1 MAIKRI
7 PLSELQ
13 RDPVASFKAGA
24 GSPVGVEQDGVVLF
38 FLVSAVDVVT
48 QGLSKPDDPA
58 ATPSSPVRTEP
69 VPAVEASS
77 GHDAERTVNV
87 NEAAALTGKSK
98 STISRNIKQKR
109 LPAQNEGRTLQV
121 KVSDLERLFGLSSE

>member
-38 FLVSAVDVVT
+38 FLVSAVDVVA
-48 QGLSKPDDPA
+48 QGLSKPDEPVASPA
-58 ATPSSPVRTEP
+58 GTVRTEP
-69 VPAVEASS
+69 VPAVEEPA
-77 GHDAERTVNV
+77 GQDTERTVNV

-98 STISRNIKQKR
+98 STISRNIKQKK

-121 KVSDLERLFGLSSE
+121 KVADLERLFGLSSE

>member
-58 ATPSSPVRTEP
+58 ATPSSPVRTELNP
-69 VPAVEASS
+69 SLQLRRHLDTTQSERSMLTRQQLSPARANQRSRATS
-77 GHDAERTVNV
+77 NRKGSRRKMRAEHCR
-87 NEAAALTGKSK
+87 
-98 STISRNIKQKR
+98 
-109 LPAQNEGRTLQV
+109 
-121 KVSDLERLFGLSSE
+121 